1 MLMLL
6 LELADWAERSSATG
20 QALEMRVERLEAT
33 VEAQGG
39 AIAAGL
45 GVGDEG

>member
-1 MLMLL
+1 MLRLL
-6 LELADWAERSSATG
+6 LELVDWAERSSAAG

-39 AIAAGL
+39 AIAAGW
-45 GVGDEG
+45 GVEEEG